1 MEYIIL
7 IKYMA
12 WNYLAIAMGDKDYW
26 KYESGKFLNQLIYWN
41 RNISELVFYIIISH
55 PNSCDSLLFLWF

>member
-26 KYESGKFLNQLIYWN
+26 KYDILVSSS
-41 RNISELVFYIIISH
+41 IS
-55 PNSCDSLLFLWF
+55 WFNEIATYD